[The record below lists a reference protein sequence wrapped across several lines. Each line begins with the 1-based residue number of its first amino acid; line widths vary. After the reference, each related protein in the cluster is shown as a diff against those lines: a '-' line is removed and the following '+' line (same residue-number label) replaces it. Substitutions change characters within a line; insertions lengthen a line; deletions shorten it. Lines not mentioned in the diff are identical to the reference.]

1 MEVQRMNTAVAPQMV
16 VSPLVTTAVQPYTA
30 EYQRT
35 LSASVIP
42 DAQEARMS
50 YSIGWLIPSKVI
62 YVQFHDQMTADSIR
76 SCIVDGERMIR
87 EEGILPVNFIVD
99 TQAID
104 YIPRQI
110 FEIKATLQQTPGLE
124 NIGFVAIITPNSL
137 LLRLAASLVA
147 QLGLGS
153 RLKLR
158 LFTSYHAALDHVRQ
172 LETSWQGQA

>member
-1 MEVQRMNTAVAPQMV
+1 MEVQRMNTGVAPQV
-16 VSPLVTTAVQPYTA
+16 AVSQLVTVGVQTYTS
-30 EYQRT
+30 EYPWT

-42 DAQEARMS
+42 DTQEARVS

-62 YVQFHDQMTADSIR
+62 YVQFHDQMTADNIR
-76 SCIVDGERMIR
+76 SCIADGERMIR
-87 EEGILPVNFIVD
+87 EEGSPPVNFIVD

-104 YIPRQI
+104 YLPRQI

-124 NIGFVAIITPNSL
+124 NIGFVAIVTPNSL

-153 RLKLR
+153 RLQLR

-172 LETSWQGQA
+172 LETSRQVQA